1 MLNVLGY
8 QEEDNFLVMKEFNLN
23 DLKKASDIL
32 ERYKNFYWLNLSILI
47 KCLNNILKKY
57 HFISW
62 Y

>member
-32 ERYKNFYWLNLSILI
+32 ERYKNFY
-47 KCLNNILKKY
+47 
-57 HFISW
+57 
-62 Y
+62 